1 MSEVTLSIDRAL
13 FRSQPKLHPIIYNG
27 GCKIRVSIS
36 FALRTSLCYFTG
48 MQNREDDVSKVAKG
62 ASGGVNPERWVDDHG
77 DCLYRYALLR
87 VRHPE
92 VAEDLVQE
100 TLCAAIRVYKGFR
113 GKSSER
119 SWLCGILKNK
129 ICDHFR
135 KAGRETSFT
144 DLEFL
149 NDEMSH
155 KFIDQGWNHELGP
168 CEWKAGAEVM
178 DRAEFWETFRACLSN
193 LPARVADAF
202 MLREMEEMDT
212 AKICQALRI
221 SQNNLWVILHR
232 ARMALR
238 ECLELNWFENKPK
251 LETNG

>member
-1 MSEVTLSIDRAL
+1 
-13 FRSQPKLHPIIYNG
+13 
-27 GCKIRVSIS
+27 
-36 FALRTSLCYFTG
+36 
-48 MQNREDDVSKVAKG
+48 MQNRENEASKVASG
-62 ASGGVNPERWVDDHG
+62 ASAGVNPERWVDDHG
-77 DCLYRYALLR
+77 DCLYRYALVR

-100 TLCAAIRVYKGFR
+100 TLCAAVRVHHGFR
-113 GKSSER
+113 GRSSER

-135 KAGRETSFT
+135 KLGRETNFT

-155 KFIDQGWNHELGP
+155 KFIDQGWNHDLGP
-168 CEWKAGAEVM
+168 SEWEAEAEFI
-178 DRAEFWETFRACLSN
+178 DRAEFWQIFRDCLSK
-193 LPARVADAF
+193 LPARVSDVF
-202 MLREMEEMDT
+202 MLREMEEMET
-212 AKICQALRI
+212 AQVCQALKI
-221 SQNNLWVILHR
+221 SQNNLWVMLHR

-251 LETNG
+251 LGSHG